1 MMIKIESMVK
11 MLLQLIEKTVDSVL
25 VVILNG

>member
-1 MMIKIESMVK
+1 MIKIESLVK